1 LFEQTKSRL
10 TLSLGAFDIK
20 GAEANRKQR
29 QALDLAAAI
38 AV

>member
-1 LFEQTKSRL
+1 MGTFTL
-10 TLSLGAFDIK
+10 TTGAN
-20 GAEANRKQR
+20 AKQR